1 VRLQFN
7 PLKIPYMAIISLA
20 ILYHD
25 IQEKKEKKEK
35 KSGLHSFIS
44 EDTLNA
50 ALSGNRSILQRN
62 TYLTLSSDLNRIIKA
77 I

>member
-1 VRLQFN
+1 MRLQFN
-7 PLKIPYMAIISLA
+7 PLKIPCMAIISLA
-20 ILYHD
+20 IIYHD

-35 KSGLHSFIS
+35 WSGLHSFIS
-44 EDTLNA
+44 EDTLDA
-50 ALSGNRSILQRN
+50 ALSGIRSIVRRN